1 MIAAA
6 AAGMAGLSMVSSYM
20 QSKAQRKA
28 ADRARRAEILGAKKL
43 YSSTENSIN
52 IMKAANREVTA
63 NLIQEALRAGAANST
78 TIKEDIKKV
87 ASSQVASNEGLT
99 SGRSRGRALVS
110 TYTKGNKLM
119 SESKSETSS
128 MINQLTDAKDKATA
142 DMNNQLIA
150 AHQEM
155 STILTTPGAVY
166 KQDPFAILNAG
177 ISGAASGASLA
188 SALG

>member
-1 MIAAA
+1 MLL
-6 AAGMAGLSMVSSYM
+6 AAGMAGMSMVSNYM

-28 ADRARRAEILGAKKL
+28 ADKARRAEILGAKKL
-43 YSSTENSIN
+43 YSSTENSVN

-63 NLIQEALRAGAANST
+63 NLIQEALRVGASNNV
-78 TIKEDIKKV
+78 TIKEGVKKV

-119 SESKSETSS
+119 SESQSETSS
-128 MINQLTDAKDKATA
+128 MINQLTDAKDVATNNL
-142 DMNNQLIA
+142 NNQLIA
-150 AHQEM
+150 AHQQM

-166 KQDPFAILNAG
+166 KQDPFSVVNAG
-177 ISGAASGASLA
+177 ISGAASGISLA
-188 SALG
+188 NALG